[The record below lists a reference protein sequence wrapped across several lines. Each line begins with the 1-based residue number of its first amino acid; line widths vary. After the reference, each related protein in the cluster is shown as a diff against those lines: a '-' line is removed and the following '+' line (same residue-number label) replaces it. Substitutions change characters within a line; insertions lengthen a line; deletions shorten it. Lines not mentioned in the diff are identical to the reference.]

1 MNFNLII
8 PTFIAGVLTFLA
20 PCTFPL
26 IPGYLG
32 FISGV
37 STNDL
42 KNPEVSKRARWR
54 IFMNGVFYVVGFS
67 AVFILLGT
75 VFSIGG
81 LALAKYKTLL
91 SQTGGVFVIFF
102 GLYLTGIF
110 SRPVFDRFRI
120 FNFLRSEK
128 QLSVGSAVK
137 PGRPLSSF
145 AFGAA
150 FAFGWT
156 PCVGPILGS
165 VLLIASTTTTVGQGA
180 FLLFVFSLG
189 LAVPFLIIAASVGT
203 AHRYIRKISP
213 YLNAISI
220 LGGIFLVF
228 LGYLLLTNSFNVW
241 ISYFYRTFN
250 FINYDKLL
258 NYL

>member
-8 PTFIAGVLTFLA
+8 PSFIAGLLTFLA

-26 IPGYLG
+26 VPGFLG

-37 STNDL
+37 SLKDL
-42 KNPEVSKRARWR
+42 QNPQTEKKARWK
-54 IFMNGVFYVVGFS
+54 IFLNGVLYVIGFS
-67 AVFILLGT
+67 SVFIFLGT
-75 VFSIGG
+75 LFSLGG
-81 LALAKYKTLL
+81 LAVAQYKVLL
-91 SQTGGVFVIFF
+91 SRVGGLFVVFF

-110 SRPVFDRFRI
+110 SSPFFGKVPI
-120 FNFLRSEK
+120 FSFLRSEK
-128 QLSVGSAVK
+128 QFAAGKALRPGK
-137 PGRPLSSF
+137 PVSSLI
-145 AFGAA
+145 FGAA

-165 VLLIASTTTTVGQGA
+165 ILLLASTSATIGQGA
-180 FLLFVFSLG
+180 FLLFIFSLG
-189 LAVPFLIIAASVGT
+189 LAVPFLLIAATVSS
-203 AHRYIRKISP
+203 ASRYIGKISK

-228 LGYLLLTNSFNVW
+228 LGYLLLTNSFSVW

-250 FINYDKLL
+250 FINYDKLI